1 MWTTVT
7 LVLYAAVLAPAVVS
21 VWRRPAVALYLF
33 LVGLAL
39 HNLVM
44 ALLYGAGVRGGSLDV
59 VLAWKETLL
68 AVAVSRVLWDSWRLR
83 RLPFRPGG
91 VDILALGFAAV
102 ALVYAVLPQTL
113 LGGEASSEGV
123 LYGLRHALVPVVV
136 YLLGRALVL
145 SARDLRRLG
154 STLVVTAAAVA
165 AFGLVDLYAVSVE
178 WWRDSGA
185 VGYFRNQLG
194 FESHGPGGLP
204 ENFALNS
211 DEGVFRRLISTFVS
225 PLGTAFML
233 VVALLVV
240 ASPGW
245 LARRRALVVPLLAI
259 LGMALLLTLTRSAI
273 VALAAG
279 LVVLAVAR
287 RRVWPIAAAA
297 ATIAAGVAFTFVFP
311 AVTPETH
318 FFPADLEYQERRAR
332 AEGGLPTGNTLL
344 DPSEPSIRS
353 HLTSLRDGLEAV
365 IHHPQGYGLGNAGAT
380 ARRFDERPLAG
391 ESNYTEIGVELGVA
405 GLLLFVAW
413 NVALLLALL
422 RQARAARDVDVRWAA
437 GALAAALA
445 AVLTLA
451 VQTDAYGVPWL
462 AYCLWWLGGALV
474 IPTTALVAAR
484 AAPSRSQH
492 RPPSVEPA

>member
-1 MWTTVT
+1 MSTAVA
-7 LVLYAAVLAPAVVS
+7 LVLYAVVLAPAVLA
-21 VWRRPAVALYLF
+21 VWRRPLVALYLF
-33 LVGLAL
+33 LAGLAL

-44 ALLYGAGVRGGSLDV
+44 ALLYGAGVRGASLDIV
-59 VLAWKETLL
+59 SAWKETLL
-68 AVAVSRVLWDSWRLR
+68 AVAASRILWDSRRLR

-102 ALVYAVLPQTL
+102 ALVYAVLPQAL
-113 LGGEASSEGV
+113 LGGGASAEGV
-123 LYGLRHALVPVVV
+123 LYGLRHALVPVAV
-136 YLLGRALVL
+136 YFLGRSLVL

-165 AFGLVDLYAVSVE
+165 TFGLVDLYAVSVE

-185 VGYFRNQLG
+185 VGYFQDQLG

-204 ENFALNS
+204 ENFAFNS
-211 DEGVFRRLISTFVS
+211 EEGVFRRLISTYVS

-233 VVALLVV
+233 VVALLF
-240 ASPGW
+240 AATPGW
-245 LARRRALVVPLLAI
+245 FTRRRAVTLPLLA
-259 LGMALLLTLTRSAI
+259 LLATALLLTLTRSAI
-273 VALAAG
+273 IALAAG
-279 LVVLAVAR
+279 LVVVALAR
-287 RRVWPIAAAA
+287 RRAWPIGAAA
-297 ATIAAGVAFTFVFP
+297 ATVAAGIAFTFVFT

-365 IHHPQGYGLGNAGAT
+365 LRHPQGYGLGNAGAT
-380 ARRFDERPLAG
+380 ARRFDERPRAG
-391 ESNYTEIGVELGVA
+391 ESNYTEMGVELGIA

-413 NVALLLALL
+413 NVALLVALL
-422 RQARAARDVDVRWAA
+422 RQARAARDEDVRWAA
-437 GALAAALA
+437 GALAASLA
-445 AVLTLA
+445 AVLVLA

-474 IPTTALVAAR
+474 VPTTALAAAR
-484 AAPSRSQH
+484 AAPSRSRS
-492 RPPSVEPA
+492 RPPTMEPA